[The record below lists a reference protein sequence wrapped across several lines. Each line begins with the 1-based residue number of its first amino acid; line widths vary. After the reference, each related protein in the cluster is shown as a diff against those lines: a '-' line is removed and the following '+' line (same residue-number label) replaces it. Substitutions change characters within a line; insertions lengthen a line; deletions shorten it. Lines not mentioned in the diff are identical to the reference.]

1 MTFLLAILAFFAASV
16 YFYYPLEERLLQPV
30 QLAIFI
36 LLGILVILETFHVF
50 RDRLLKDRAPKPEP
64 APAPAALEAGA
75 DRETLAEAQVLHFLG
90 RLQEKGRLVDFVMDD
105 IAPYSNEQVGA
116 AARIVH
122 QGCREALESGFS
134 FEPVHGGPEG
144 ETVTLA
150 EDFDARAFRLVGKV
164 PERPPFTGTLRHRGW
179 KASRVSLPR
188 LTGDIRDA
196 SARRI
201 VAPAEVEIG

>member
-1 MTFLLAILAFFAASV
+1 MTFLLAILSFFAASL

-30 QLAIFI
+30 QLAVFF
-36 LLGILVILETFHVF
+36 LLGALVILESFHLV
-50 RDRLLKDRAPKPEP
+50 RDRLLKDRAREPEP
-64 APAPAALEAGA
+64 ATPAPEADA
-75 DRETLAEAQVLHFLG
+75 DLETLAEAQVLHFLS

-122 QGCREALESGFS
+122 QGCREALESGFD

-144 ETVTLA
+144 ETITLA
-150 EDFDARAFRLVGKV
+150 GDFDARAFRLVGKV
-164 PERPPFTGTLRHRGW
+164 PDRPPFKGTLRHRGW

>member
-30 QLAIFI
+30 QLAVFI

-50 RDRLLKDRAPKPEP
+50 RDRLLKDRTRKPEP
-64 APAPAALEAGA
+64 TPAPAAPEADA

-116 AARIVH
+116 AARIVPSD
-122 QGCREALESGFS
+122 RTA
-134 FEPVHGGPEG
+134 P
-144 ETVTLA
+144 
-150 EDFDARAFRLVGKV
+150 
-164 PERPPFTGTLRHRGW
+164 
-179 KASRVSLPR
+179 
-188 LTGDIRDA
+188 A
-196 SARRI
+196 SARSAWCVTASTPSVRI
-201 VAPAEVEIG
+201 SLAVASASSRERL